1 LASTCKAISTTAP
14 LSLVPNASS
23 DFKQSKLTSFCLDI
37 GQLDSSFQTEV
48 GPGDAFF
55 LDIGQLDS
63 SFQTEVGPGDAF
75 FLDIGQLDSSFQM
88 EVGTGDAFFLDIGQ
102 LDSSFQTEVGP
113 GDAFFC
119 FTFITGFM
127 QIRLVATND
136 LCSGFD
142 MVETNNRL

>member
-1 LASTCKAISTTAP
+1 MLASWRRWLASTCKAISTTAP

-23 DFKQSKLTSFCLDI
+23 DFKQSKLTSFC
-37 GQLDSSFQTEV
+37 
-48 GPGDAFF
+48 